1 MVPLYVAKFLWNLVF
16 WYSIE
21 KLFMVSI
28 GFNNE
33 SIAFMV
39 AVYAAMSVLM
49 EVPSGV
55 LADRWSRKGVLAL
68 GALCLAISSLVG
80 GLSYAI
86 PLYLVSAIFW
96 GFFDALNSGTDS
108 AIVYDTLVEERGDSK
123 DYEKEY
129 GIYQSIGGVALFVA
143 GFLGGVFG
151 DLFTLR
157 GDYFFTVPATL
168 AACLIMMKFHDSRAH
183 HEAQD
188 THLRKHLVDTF
199 GAVFKNPNLLWIM
212 LTMFA
217 VSLTNG
223 LLGEM
228 YQLWYIAVAA
238 PVLFF
243 GIAGSIVNA
252 TWGFGGLLT
261 RFLTTKRAILL
272 SLSIILFTCFALV
285 FTRNL
290 ILILGAQ
297 FVLMMLAN
305 ATHAAMTGQ
314 MHRQLPS
321 HVRAGAGSAANTAMR
336 LVNIPLVLLF
346 GWVAHTY
353 SIFAASWILVT
364 LVAIAIFSEFNSR
377 FRTSKSTML
386 PNSSI
391 GNTKI

>member
-1 MVPLYVAKFLWNLVF
+1 
-16 WYSIE
+16 
-21 KLFMVSI
+21 MVSI

-129 GIYQSIGGVALFVA
+129 GLYQSIGGIALFVA
-143 GFLGGVFG
+143 GILGGVFG
-151 DLFTLR
+151 DLLALR
-157 GDYFFTVPATL
+157 SDYFFTIPTTL
-168 AACLIMMKFHDSRAH
+168 AACLIMLKFRDSRAH
-183 HEAQD
+183 HESQD
-188 THLRKHLVDTF
+188 THLLGHLKDTF
-199 GAVFKNPNLLWIM
+199 GAVFKNRNLLFIII
-212 LTMFA
+212 TMFA
-217 VSLTNG
+217 VSLANG

-228 YQLWYIAVAA
+228 HQLWYIALAA

-243 GIAGSIVNA
+243 GIAGSVINA
-252 TWGFGGLLT
+252 TWGFGGLLA
-261 RFLTTKRAILL
+261 RFLTTKRMVVI
-272 SLSIILFTCFALV
+272 SLGIILAVAISMVFVRNITVILV
-285 FTRNL
+285 
-290 ILILGAQ
+290 AQ
-297 FVLMMLAN
+297 FIFMMMAN
-305 ATHAAMTGQ
+305 ATSTAMTGQ

-321 HVRAGAGSAANTAMR
+321 RVRAGAGSAANTAMR
-336 LVNIPLVLLF
+336 LVNIPLVLFF
-346 GWVAHTY
+346 GWTAHNY
-353 SIFAASWILVT
+353 SVFAASWII
-364 LVAIAIFSEFNSR
+364 VALIALAIGSELNSR
-377 FRTSKSTML
+377 FRKPGRTIIS
-386 PNSSI
+386 
-391 GNTKI
+391 